1 VRPVVRSVVPPSL
14 RVEVGG
20 GAAIGSAPVVRI
32 PITIEV
38 PAGTPVADHLAD
50 DRLGSIVLDTG
61 HPDTPTLTIPV
72 SLAIQP

>member
-1 VRPVVRSVVPPSL
+1 
-14 RVEVGG
+14 
-20 GAAIGSAPVVRI
+20 VRI